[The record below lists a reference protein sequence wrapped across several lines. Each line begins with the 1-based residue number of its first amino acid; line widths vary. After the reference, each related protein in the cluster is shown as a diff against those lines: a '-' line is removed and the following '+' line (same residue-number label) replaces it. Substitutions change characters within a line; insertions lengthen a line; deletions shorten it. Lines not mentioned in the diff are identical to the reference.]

1 MNYPVFRPDLLGPR
15 ASEVGCRIFTDLI
28 PRAAVVA
35 QLSRPRNLSEQERAA
50 ALEVWDALYSAG
62 RVSEAFNRTGTALP
76 PKPESEDLPAGQP
89 IDANEAGRRLGVS
102 GARFR
107 QIRKAEGIEP
117 VGTRSGADLF
127 DPAEV
132 AELALSRRLDKSRV
146 AGPDDENRARK
157 VA

>member
-15 ASEVGCRIFTDLI
+15 TTALGCHVFTALI
-28 PRAAVVA
+28 PRMALMA
-35 QLSRPRNLSEQERAA
+35 QLDKVSASERDRAT

-62 RVSEAFNRTGTALP
+62 RVSQAFDRVGTAP
-76 PKPESEDLPAGQP
+76 APESEQEEISDEGP
-89 IDANEAGRRLGVS
+89 IDANEAGRRLGVT

-132 AELALSRRLDKSRV
+132 AELALARRTDKSRIP
-146 AGPDDENRARK
+146 GPSESGRATK
-157 VA
+157 AA